1 MAEYPDVYADGFS
14 ISAGQFGVTLTLSVS
29 DPTGEPGPHEEPSHP
44 VARIRMS
51 MALAEELTKMI
62 GLTVSQSKSGQPS
75 SQTTKH

>member
-1 MAEYPDVYADGFS
+1 VAEYPDVYADGFS